1 MVDLKEGVHVRPERR
16 SGPKWENLE
25 KEEKEGREDKS
36 IEKIPNELPIEPFD
50 ERPARRNHPKVPPTE
65 I

>member
-1 MVDLKEGVHVRPERR
+1 MVEHKEGFLVRPERR
-16 SGPKWENLE
+16 SGPNREILRKWV
-25 KEEKEGREDKS
+25 EGHADKS

-50 ERPARRNHPKVPPTE
+50 ERPAHPKVPPTE